1 MLEIVISGGWVMV
14 PIILCSIVAAAIILE
29 RLWTLQPQRVVP
41 RNLSRQ
47 VWSRLEE
54 IIPERTNDHIFTVPS
69 IGVVGSGVIFT
80 RIQTFG
86 AHEENV
92 LLVASR
98 DCIATSATMND
109 VVFSLSIDAVDS

>member
-47 VWSRLEE
+47 VWEWIS
-54 IIPERTNDHIFTVPS
+54 TNQI
-69 IGVVGSGVIFT
+69 
-80 RIQTFG
+80 
-86 AHEENV
+86 N
-92 LLVASR
+92 ASR
-98 DCIATSATMND
+98 NCAA
-109 VVFSLSIDAVDS
+109 VLRWGRFLPPGWRVDSRTVAA

>member
-47 VWSRLEE
+47 VWEWISTNQLNHQRIEELRRGSPLGQILACLLYTSPSPRDRTRSRM
-54 IIPERTNDHIFTVPS
+54 PS
-69 IGVVGSGVIFT
+69 
-80 RIQTFG
+80 
-86 AHEENV
+86 
-92 LLVASR
+92 
-98 DCIATSATMND
+98 SA
-109 VVFSLSIDAVDS
+109 